1 MKKII
6 YLIIISSLLCSCKLK
21 QTILVNGTPG
31 TTIYDVNQNNLATIG
46 PDGVAQFKISENKYH
61 SFLLSVSPDGKVVP
75 FGLDFKKNMRT
86 AKKFFIFLGPY
97 APSLYYWM
105 SNEQW
110 LDNYS
115 YLKEQKTNEDFPFQP
130 YVETGFKREVLKA
143 KRKQSINK
151 YYVETGFKREVLKAN
166 HAPANKEMAGTAI
179 GTSLRNLAGNIAGTY
194 TGEGQLLTDKGRMA
208 ERYESL
214 TLQITRVDNHTVTIA
229 VLDNNNE
236 SYFDEPQQYSVKKN
250 EDGTYVLTLTSD
262 SEAVI
267 SINADGTLDYHHPH
281 IPIDTKNYILNI
293 SANR

>member
-1 MKKII
+1 MKNII

-46 PDGVAQFKISENKYH
+46 PDGVAQFKISENDYH

-75 FGLDFKKNMRT
+75 FGLDFKENCRAVKIHSSIILLYVFSP
-86 AKKFFIFLGPY
+86 AFY
-97 APSLYYWM
+97 AWM
-105 SNEQW
+105 SNAQW
-110 LDNYS
+110 ICNYS
-115 YLKEQKTNEDFPFQP
+115 YLNQQKTNEDFQ
-130 YVETGFKREVLKA
+130 FKP
-143 KRKQSINK
+143 
-151 YYVETGFKREVLKAN
+151 YVETGFKREVLKAN

-208 ERYESL
+208 ERYEGL
-214 TLQITRVDNHTVTIA
+214 TLQITRVNNHTVTVA

-281 IPIDTKNYILNI
+281 VPINAKKYILNI

>member
-1 MKKII
+1 MRNIF
-6 YLIIISSLLCSCKLK
+6 YLTILASLLCSCAVK
-21 QTILVNGTPG
+21 QKVIVNGAPG
-31 TTIYDVNQNNLATIG
+31 TTIYDTQFNNLATIDSNG
-46 PDGVAQFKISENKYH
+46 TATLEISKSNYH
-61 SFLLSVSPDGKVVP
+61 SFLLSVTPGGSVVP
-75 FGLDFKKNMRT
+75 FGMDFKENHRT
-86 AKKFFIFLGPY
+86 AKKILIFLGPY
-97 APSLYYWM
+97 GPSFYYWM
-105 SNEQW
+105 ANEQW
-110 LDNYS
+110 QDNYS
-115 YLKEQKTNEDFPFQP
+115 YLKQQKTNEDFPFQP
-130 YVETGFKREVLKA
+130 
-143 KRKQSINK
+143 
-151 YYVETGFKREVLKAN
+151 YVETGFKREVLKAN

-208 ERYESL
+208 ERYEGL

-281 IPIDTKNYILNI
+281 IPIDAKNYILNI

>member
-97 APSLYYWM
+97 APSFYYWM

-130 YVETGFKREVLKA
+130 
-143 KRKQSINK
+143 
-151 YYVETGFKREVLKAN
+151 YVETGFKREVLKAN

-194 TGEGQLLTDKGRMA
+194 TGEGQLLTNKGRMA
-208 ERYESL
+208 ERYEGL

-281 IPIDTKNYILNI
+281 IPINAKNYILNI

>member
-1 MKKII
+1 MKNFI
-6 YLIIISSLLCSCKLK
+6 YLIIIASFLCSCK
-21 QTILVNGTPG
+21 QTLVVNGTPG
-31 TTIYDVNQNNLATIG
+31 TTIYDLKMNNLATIG
-46 PDGVAQFKISENKYH
+46 ANGKATIKVSQNDYY
-61 SFLLSVSPDGKVVP
+61 SFLLSVSPEGKVIP
-75 FGLDFKKNMRT
+75 FGMDFKKDLRVV
-86 AKKFFIFLGPY
+86 KKIPIVMFCFGPT
-97 APSLYYWM
+97 YY
-105 SNEQW
+105 QW
-110 LDNYS
+110 LCNGQWLQNYS
-115 YLKEQKTNEDFPFQP
+115 YLKQQKTNEDFPFQP

-143 KRKQSINK
+143 RKK
-151 YYVETGFKREVLKAN
+151 VEEYLDDVETGFKREVLKAN

-208 ERYESL
+208 ERYEGL

-262 SEAVI
+262 SESVI

-281 IPIDTKNYILNI
+281 IPIDAKNYILNI

>member
-1 MKKII
+1 MKNFI
-6 YLIIISSLLCSCKLK
+6 YLIIIASFLCSCK
-21 QTILVNGTPG
+21 QTLVVNGTPG
-31 TTIYDVNQNNLATIG
+31 TTIYDLKMNNLATIG
-46 PDGVAQFKISENKYH
+46 ANGKATIKVSQNDYY
-61 SFLLSVSPDGKVVP
+61 SFLLSVSPEGKVIP
-75 FGLDFKKNMRT
+75 FGMDFKKDLRVV
-86 AKKFFIFLGPY
+86 KKIPIVMFCFGPT
-97 APSLYYWM
+97 YY
-105 SNEQW
+105 QW
-110 LDNYS
+110 LCNGQWLQNYS
-115 YLKEQKTNEDFPFQP
+115 YLKQQKTNEDFQ
-130 YVETGFKREVLKA
+130 FKP
-143 KRKQSINK
+143 
-151 YYVETGFKREVLKAN
+151 YVETGFKREVLKAN

-208 ERYESL
+208 ERYEGL
-214 TLQITRVDNHTVTIA
+214 TLQITRVDNHSVTIA

-281 IPIDTKNYILNI
+281 IPIDAKNYILNI

>member
-1 MKKII
+1 MRNIF
-6 YLIIISSLLCSCKLK
+6 YLTILASLLCSCAVK
-21 QTILVNGTPG
+21 QKVIVNGAPG
-31 TTIYDVNQNNLATIG
+31 TTIYDTHFNNLATIDSNG
-46 PDGVAQFKISENKYH
+46 TATLEISKSNYH
-61 SFLLSVSPDGKVVP
+61 SFLLSVTPGGSVVP
-75 FGLDFKKNMRT
+75 FGMDFKENHRT
-86 AKKFFIFLGPY
+86 AKKILIFLGPY
-97 APSLYYWM
+97 GPSFYYWM
-105 SNEQW
+105 ANEQW
-110 LDNYS
+110 QDNYS
-115 YLKEQKTNEDFPFQP
+115 YLKQQKTNEDFPFQP

-143 KRKQSINK
+143 KRKKVNHLGN
-151 YYVETGFKREVLKAN
+151 VETGFKREVLKAN

-194 TGEGQLLTDKGRMA
+194 TGEGQLLTNKGKTA
-208 ERYESL
+208 ERYEGL

-236 SYFDEPQQYSVKKN
+236 NYFDEPQQYSVKKN

-281 IPIDTKNYILNI
+281 IPINAKNYILNI

>member
-1 MKKII
+1 MKKIPI
-6 YLIIISSLLCSCKLK
+6 VMFCF
-21 QTILVNGTPG
+21 
-31 TTIYDVNQNNLATIG
+31 G
-46 PDGVAQFKISENKYH
+46 P
-61 SFLLSVSPDGKVVP
+61 
-75 FGLDFKKNMRT
+75 T
-86 AKKFFIFLGPY
+86 
-97 APSLYYWM
+97 YY
-105 SNEQW
+105 QW
-110 LDNYS
+110 LCNGQWLQNYS
-115 YLKEQKTNEDFPFQP
+115 YLKQQKTNEDFQFQP

-143 KRKQSINK
+143 N
-151 YYVETGFKREVLKAN
+151 Y
-166 HAPANKEMAGTAI
+166 APANKEMAGTAI

-208 ERYESL
+208 ERYEGL

-281 IPIDTKNYILNI
+281 IPINAKNYILNI

>member
-1 MKKII
+1 MKNFI
-6 YLIIISSLLCSCKLK
+6 YLIIIASFLCSCK
-21 QTILVNGTPG
+21 QTLVVNGTPG
-31 TTIYDVNQNNLATIG
+31 TTIYDLKMNNLATIG
-46 PDGVAQFKISENKYH
+46 ANGKATIKVSQNDYY
-61 SFLLSVSPDGKVVP
+61 SFLLSVSPEGKVIP
-75 FGLDFKKNMRT
+75 FGMDFKKDLRVV
-86 AKKFFIFLGPY
+86 KKIPIVMFCFGPT
-97 APSLYYWM
+97 YY
-105 SNEQW
+105 QW
-110 LDNYS
+110 LCNGQWLQNYS
-115 YLKEQKTNEDFPFQP
+115 YLKQQKTNEDFPFQP

-143 KRKQSINK
+143 N
-151 YYVETGFKREVLKAN
+151 Y
-166 HAPANKEMAGTAI
+166 APANKEMAGTAI

-208 ERYESL
+208 ERYEGL

-281 IPIDTKNYILNI
+281 IPIDAKNYILNI

>member
-97 APSLYYWM
+97 APSLYYWI

-115 YLKEQKTNEDFPFQP
+115 YLKQQKTNEDFPFQP

-143 KRKQSINK
+143 N
-151 YYVETGFKREVLKAN
+151 Y
-166 HAPANKEMAGTAI
+166 APANKEMAGTAI

-208 ERYESL
+208 ERYEGL

-281 IPIDTKNYILNI
+281 IPIDAKNYILNI

>member
-1 MKKII
+1 MPRIKR
-6 YLIIISSLLCSCKLK
+6 
-21 QTILVNGTPG
+21 TI
-31 TTIYDVNQNNLATIG
+31 D
-46 PDGVAQFKISENKYH
+46 
-61 SFLLSVSPDGKVVP
+61 
-75 FGLDFKKNMRT
+75 
-86 AKKFFIFLGPY
+86 
-97 APSLYYWM
+97 
-105 SNEQW
+105 
-110 LDNYS
+110 
-115 YLKEQKTNEDFPFQP
+115 
-130 YVETGFKREVLKA
+130 
-143 KRKQSINK
+143 
-151 YYVETGFKREVLKAN
+151 VETGFKREVLKAN

-194 TGEGQLLTDKGRMA
+194 TGEGQLLTNKGKTA
-208 ERYESL
+208 ERYEGL

-281 IPIDTKNYILNI
+281 IPIDAKNYILNI